1 MLKSLKAKLAIL
13 TSRYLYIGII
23 VTVII
28 YQYWF
33 EIFYNLFAFIAAVS
47 LYSYYQYYF
56 INKPILK
63 EHSTFFPTV
72 EHSRQVSRTGKA
84 SRVYPVTTR
93 QARIDS
99 IIIPSFKKIINNPE
113 MENVMNEI
121 LFNVNRDYI
130 QTWYKNISRNN
141 SFPRNIDNLLH
152 YAVIELIYRFQTV
165 DISQWILSR
174 LLNIVTAHLKEVQNA
189 VRLLRASGIQS
200 KDPASVERLLAQ
212 HYCQGKLHPAL
223 TATAVNTSET
233 ELVWLR
239 KRIKPIVPLLLSKKD
254 ASNPMVFVLVRELLL
269 NTLLKPLITSFSD
282 PDYWNQTFGWIAEL
296 FLDQNQSHLYK
307 KPKEYIP
314 DPSESPFNYG
324 DVPTFEAFLKRI
336 ENVEVL
342 AEAMKMKQTID
353 LEISRQ
359 QNGIAGCNPDDIING
374 RKVSKTQAYI
384 NNLIQAQKKIDKTLH
399 KLQLKSRKSRGDLL
413 EVEGVKDPLFMQ
425 VLADQ
430 SLCKFFIAY
439 LDDFGYLSLYL
450 FCSEAFSL
458 YEHSAIE
465 KLITSLED
473 SLDTLD
479 SEWDWLTVA
488 IEIRTLWEKYLVADS
503 ASSIAKFLSS
513 SVLESIQKYISTLN
527 YRDQY
532 DPFNSIPPEVT
543 RDGLKSCLV
552 AVYEIMSILNIEHF
566 PNFLKSAQGKK
577 MLARYST
584 IKKKGKSPERLST
597 EFDRPA
603 DIDEYDVDP
612 QKKKGLGL
620 FEQFFKS
627 TLRRISRVGK
637 PDEPKMSLHPRAQS
651 DVVEQELQ
659 NIIFNDDTFKRKK
672 QRPASFFSDFSRAFE
687 RDLQKDGNSKSIE
700 DLQQEKTSFF
710 SRMRPKSHDGKA
722 NARSKDN
729 INDTLFGSSGD
740 IAALSSTED
749 LKNGLVQAEIKP
761 PLETDADSFI
771 QLEMDD
777 NTPASL
783 DENLT
788 LSIPTEGLPPM
799 IILPA
804 KYFEVELNIQKLKK
818 DAEEIE
824 KQIKDADSADL
835 LHKQLQYAKRG
846 ISYEIAEL
854 ETEKQKIEK
863 SQIENIIMPDCITA
877 KIDGS
882 QIIEQE
888 GKGYAVYPIQVSKTN
903 SEGVTSGWMVARRYS
918 QFLALHQSLKAKF
931 PVIMQNYELPGK
943 LLAGIMKKRTI
954 VLESRREAFEKYL
967 THVEICTFITFRK
980 FICHPDIVKFF
991 DDKNE
996 LQVKKS
1002 FLQTVYH
1009 TVDDTMDTILLR
1021 RAKSPSNPLGFDP
1034 TFMDKK
1040 LDMSDSLTS
1049 DNQSSN
1055 AEPLVDLFIELFELK
1070 GLRRQAVVI
1079 FLQQLFGD
1087 TVERKATEAIRD
1099 TLSPERILRIL
1110 VSVRDTYWPNG
1121 KLAESF
1127 TARTQ
1132 SQRIATMTD
1141 TSQKISILFPELFG
1155 GMVGRQ
1161 NARRGA
1167 SRWHLLFQNPRL
1179 NQHLMY
1185 KIFDEILSALFPK

>member
-1 MLKSLKAKLAIL
+1 MLKSLKTRLEIL
-13 TSRYLYIGII
+13 TNRFLYIGIALI
-23 VTVII
+23 VIV

-56 INKPILK
+56 VHKPILK
-63 EHSTFFPTV
+63 EHSTFFPTL

-84 SRVYPVTTR
+84 SRIYPVATR
-93 QARIDS
+93 QTRSDS
-99 IIIPSFKKIINNPE
+99 IIVPTFKKIINNPE

-130 QTWYKNISRNN
+130 QTWYKHISKNNIFIRNV
-141 SFPRNIDNLLH
+141 DNLLH
-152 YAVIELIYRFQTV
+152 HAVIELIYRFQNV

-174 LLNIVTAHLKEVQNA
+174 LLNIVTVHLKEVQNA

-200 KDPASVERLLAQ
+200 KDPGSVERLLAQ

-233 ELVWLR
+233 ELLWLR
-239 KRIKPIVPLLLSKKD
+239 KRIKGIVPLLVAKKD
-254 ASNPMVFVLVRELLL
+254 ASNPIVFVLVRELLISA
-269 NTLLKPLITSFSD
+269 LLKPLITSFSD

-307 KPKEYIP
+307 KPKEYIG

-336 ENVEVL
+336 ENVDVL
-342 AEAMKMKQTID
+342 AEAIKMKQTID

-359 QNGIAGCNPDDIING
+359 QNGIIGCNPDDIING
-374 RKVSKTQAYI
+374 RKVSKTQVYI
-384 NNLIQAQKKIDKTLH
+384 NNLVQAQKKIDKTIN
-399 KLQLKSRKSRGDLL
+399 KLQLKSRKSKGDLL
-413 EVEGVKDPLFMQ
+413 EVDSVKEPSFMQ
-425 VLADQ
+425 VLSDPA
-430 SLCKFFIAY
+430 LCKFFTDY
-439 LDDFGYLSLYL
+439 LDDIGYLSLYL
-450 FCSEAFSL
+450 FCSDSFGL

-465 KLITSLED
+465 KLVTN
-473 SLDTLD
+473 LDDNFETLD

-488 IEIRTLWEKYLVADS
+488 IEIRTLWEKYFVYDS
-503 ASSIAKFLSS
+503 ASSISKFVSQT
-513 SVLESIQKYISTLN
+513 VLESIQKYISTLN

-552 AVYEIMSILNIEHF
+552 AVYEIMSILNLEHF
-566 PNFLKSAQGKK
+566 PSFIKSSQGKK
-577 MLARYST
+577 MLSKFGT
-584 IKKKGKSPERLST
+584 TKKKAKSPERLSA
-597 EFDRPA
+597 EYDRQA
-603 DIDEYDVDP
+603 DIDEYDIDP
-612 QKKKGLGL
+612 QKKKGIGL

-627 TLRRISRVGK
+627 TIRRISRVGRS
-637 PDEPKMSLHPRAQS
+637 DEPKMSLHPRAQS
-651 DVVEQELQ
+651 DIVEQELQ
-659 NIIFNDDTFKRKK
+659 NIIFNDDTFKKKK
-672 QRPASFFSDFSRAFE
+672 QRPTSFFSDFSKAFE
-687 RDLQKDGNSKSIE
+687 RDLQRDANSRSIE

-710 SRMRPKSHDGKA
+710 SRIRPKSHDGKA
-722 NARSKDN
+722 SARSKDN
-729 INDTLFGSSGD
+729 LNENGFGSSGEL
-740 IAALSSTED
+740 AVVVNSTED
-749 LKNGLVQAEIKP
+749 LKSGTLNGDCKP
-761 PLETDADSFI
+761 PFETDADSFI
-771 QLEMDD
+771 QLEMED

-788 LSIPTEGLPPM
+788 LSIPTESLPPM

-804 KYFEVELNIQKLKK
+804 KYFEVESNIQKLKK
-818 DAEEIE
+818 DAEDIE
-824 KQIKDADSADL
+824 KQIKDTDASSP

-846 ISYEIAEL
+846 ISYEINEL
-854 ETEKQKIEK
+854 ETEKQSIEK
-863 SQIENIIMPDCITA
+863 SQIENIIMPDCVTV

-903 SEGVTSGWMVARRYS
+903 SEGITSGWMVARRYS
-918 QFLALHQSLKAKF
+918 QFLALHQALKTKF
-931 PVIMQNYELPGK
+931 PTIMQNYELPGK
-943 LLAGIMKKRTI
+943 LLTGIMKKRTL
-954 VLESRREAFEKYL
+954 VLESRRQAFEKYL
-967 THVEICTFITFRK
+967 T

-991 DDKNE
+991 DDKTE

-1021 RAKSPSNPLGFDP
+1021 RAKSPSNPQGFDP

-1055 AEPLVDLFIELFELK
+1055 SEPLVDLFIELFELK

-1099 TLSPERILRIL
+1099 TLSQERIL
-1110 VSVRDTYWPNG
+1110 SVMTSIRDTYWPNG
-1121 KLAESF
+1121 KLAETF
-1127 TARTQ
+1127 AVRTQ

-1185 KIFDEILSALFPK
+1185 KIFDEILLALFPK